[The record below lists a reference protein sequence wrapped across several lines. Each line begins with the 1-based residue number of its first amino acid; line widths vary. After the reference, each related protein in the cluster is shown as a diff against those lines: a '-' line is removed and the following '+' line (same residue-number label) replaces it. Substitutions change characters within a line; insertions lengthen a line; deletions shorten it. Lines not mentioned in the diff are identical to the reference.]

1 MPRVKLDAAFCK
13 NVQPGPKT
21 TEYSD
26 ADPAYRGLRLVVTP
40 NGDKAFAF
48 RSNPHYQTIG
58 TLPACKLAY
67 ARERVADWKLR
78 LKAGQNPFTEIKAAK
93 REARVPTVSGTPTI
107 AELWDEYDRE
117 YLAKKSDKHRES
129 ANRSM
134 RKHFLPV
141 FGRTPFDAVIGRDLH
156 AFRLKHETARLRE
169 MEQMKAYLSGLV
181 SWLARHEA
189 YQDAEWMAKPPR
201 FGKIERDRRTNSGV
215 RTRKLVR
222 ESDIRAYWRALNERA
237 GPRATM
243 LALQMLFLS
252 NKRGIDVQRM
262 TADQID
268 FERLIW
274 RIPVTKNGRP
284 VEQPLTQQMVDV
296 IKQALGNRTNGYV
309 FSSDMGDG
317 QVWLKSSKLHRAI
330 CDAAGTDYI
339 STHDYRR
346 TCTTALQELG
356 VPERVW
362 KLMEGHYDKGVEA
375 HYAQA
380 ERRPRDEQL
389 AAYRK
394 WEAFL
399 AGDVDFPEWGAVA

>member
-13 NVQPGPKT
+13 NVQPRSKT
-21 TEYSD
+21 MEYYD
-26 ADPAYRGLRLVVTP
+26 GDPAYRGLRLVVTP
-40 NGDKAFAF
+40 SGDKAFAF

-58 TLPACKLAY
+58 TFPACKLAY
-67 ARERVADWKLR
+67 ARERVAEWKLR
-78 LKAGQNPFTEIKAAK
+78 LKAGQNPFAEIKAAK
-93 REARVPTVSGTPTI
+93 REARMPTVNSTPTLG
-107 AELWDEYDRE
+107 ELWDEYDRE
-117 YLAKKSDKHRES
+117 YLSKKSDKHRKN

-141 FGRTPFDAVIGRDLH
+141 FGRMPFDAVTGRDLH
-156 AFRLKHETARLRE
+156 TFRLEHEKARLRE

-181 SWLARHEA
+181 SWLAQHEA
-189 YQDAEWMAKPPR
+189 YQDAEFMEKPPR
-201 FGKIERDRRTNSGV
+201 FGKIERDRRMNSGV

-222 ESDIRAYWRALNERA
+222 EGDIRAYWSTLQKYE

-243 LALQMLFLS
+243 LALQMIFLT
-252 NKRGIDVQRM
+252 NKRGVDVKRM
-262 TADQID
+262 TPDQID
-268 FERLIW
+268 FERQIW
-274 RIPVTKNGRP
+274 QIPITKNGRA
-284 VEQPLTQQMVDV
+284 VEQPLTPMMLDV
-296 IKQALGNRTNGYV
+296 IKRAMGNRETGYI
-309 FSSDMGDG
+309 FSNELG
-317 QVWLKSSKLHRAI
+317 QTQVVLTSSKLHRAI
-330 CDAAGTDYI
+330 CAAAGTEYI
-339 STHDYRR
+339 ATHDYRR

-362 KLMEGHYDKGVEA
+362 KLMEGHYDPGVEA

-399 AGDVDFPEWGAVA
+399 AGEIDFPEWGAAA